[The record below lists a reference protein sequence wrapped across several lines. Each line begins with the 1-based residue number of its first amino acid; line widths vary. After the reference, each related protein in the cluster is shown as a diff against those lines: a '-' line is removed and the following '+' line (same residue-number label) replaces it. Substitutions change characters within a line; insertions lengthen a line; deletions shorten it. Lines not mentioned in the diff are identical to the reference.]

1 MWYWKEWQELND
13 IRESYWFEFCA
24 KCVKYLRDRFLGKA
38 SPYLFITM
46 LEDFQPSID
55 YNNEYL
61 KIVNS
66 YNLIKVKWIV
76 ILCMRK
82 KINCKYI

>member
-61 KIVNS
+61 KT
-66 YNLIKVKWIV
+66 WTV
-76 ILCMRK
+76 IIWLKLSELLFYVWEK
-82 KINCKYI
+82 K

>member
-13 IRESYWFEFCA
+13 IRESYWFEF
-24 KCVKYLRDRFLGKA
+24 CVKYLRDRFLGKA

-46 LEDFQPSID
+46 LEDFQPTID